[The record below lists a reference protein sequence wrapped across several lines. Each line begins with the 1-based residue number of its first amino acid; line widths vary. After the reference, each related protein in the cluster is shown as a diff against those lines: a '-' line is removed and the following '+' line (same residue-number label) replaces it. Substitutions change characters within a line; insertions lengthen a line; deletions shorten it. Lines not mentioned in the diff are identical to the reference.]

1 MIDESFYFIYSIKGP
16 EINSQL
22 EINMLN
28 ILIHIYYQYN
38 KMK

>member
-1 MIDESFYFIYSIKGP
+1 MMIDKFIYFTKGP

-28 ILIHIYYQYN
+28 MLIHIYLQYN